1 MKKIVKSALVA
12 ALLLVTNFGNAQT
25 EKNVQPTEKNENSLL
40 WEISGNG
47 LEKPSYLYGTVHMM
61 CESDFVIKDKVKTAF
76 DKTEELA
83 LELDFDD
90 PKELQNM
97 QKLAVSS
104 VPLSKSLTKE
114 EYAKLETL
122 LNDKYELDIKQFESY
137 NLIGLMSVVLMK
149 QLNCPPK
156 VYEIEFLKMAMQR
169 KSKVHGMESVDD
181 QVKAFGDAFTNEEFI
196 KQLETYDAT
205 YFKQLIELYKS
216 ENLSELFEMTSNDE
230 MMDAEAQNFML
241 DIRNKNWI
249 KKMPEMMKLHSVFFA
264 VGAAHLPGENGVIN
278 LLRQAG
284 YTVKSIEK

>member
-12 ALLLVTNFGNAQT
+12 ALVLVANFGIAQT
-25 EKNVQPTEKNENSLL
+25 EKKAQPIEKSENSLL

-47 LEKPSYLYGTVHMM
+47 LEKPSYLYGTIHMM
-61 CESDFVIKDKVKTAF
+61 CESDFVIKEKVKTAF

-114 EYAKLETL
+114 EYAKLESL
-122 LNDKYELDIKQFESY
+122 LKNTFSLDIKEYENY
-137 NLIGLMSVVLMK
+137 NLIGLMSIVMMK

-156 VYEIEFLKMAMQR
+156 MYEVEFMKMAMKR
-169 KSKVHGMESVDD
+169 KSIIHGMETVED
-181 QVKAFGDAFTNEEFI
+181 QVKAFSNSYDNSEFIDQLAMYDNKHLNDLVTIYKNEE
-196 KQLETYDAT
+196 
-205 YFKQLIELYKS
+205 
-216 ENLSELFEMTSNDE
+216 LSKVLSMTTDDKF
-230 MMDAEAQNFML
+230 MDNEAQKFML
-241 DIRNKNWI
+241 DTRNKNWI
-249 KKMPEMMKLHSVFFA
+249 VKMPEMMKQHSVFFA

-284 YTVKSIEK
+284 YTVKSVEK

>member
-12 ALLLVTNFGNAQT
+12 ALLLVANFGNAQT

-76 DKTEELA
+76 EKTEELA

-122 LNDKYELDIKQFESY
+122 LKDKYELDIKQFESY

-216 ENLSELFEMTSNDE
+216 ENLSKLFEMTSDDE